1 MAIHTAK
8 LTEKTQGHCDI
19 IDITAKVQHELER
32 QKIRRGLA
40 TLFVS
45 GSTASLTTI
54 EYESGVLK
62 DLQELLEK
70 LIPSNRK
77 YHHDDRWRDDN
88 GFSHLRASLL
98 GPSLQ
103 VPIEDGRLLLGTW
116 QQIVLLDFDP
126 STRAPGMAGSHS
138 LGIPP
143 ANRGVVLSERSES
156 KDNASGAS
164 RLRVGLHNR
173 PRTREVV
180 VQIMGENE

>member
-19 IDITAKVQHELER
+19 VDITAKVQRELDR
-32 QKIRRGLA
+32 QKIQKGLA

-77 YHHDDRWRDDN
+77 YHHDDRWGDDN

-103 VPIEDGRLLLGTW
+103 IPIADGRLLLGTW
-116 QQIVLLDFDP
+116 QQIVLLDFD
-126 STRAPGMAGSHS
+126 
-138 LGIPP
+138 
-143 ANRGVVLSERSES
+143 
-156 KDNASGAS
+156 
-164 RLRVGLHNR
+164 NR
-173 PRTREVV
+173 PRTREIV
-180 VQIMGENE
+180 VQIMGEAE